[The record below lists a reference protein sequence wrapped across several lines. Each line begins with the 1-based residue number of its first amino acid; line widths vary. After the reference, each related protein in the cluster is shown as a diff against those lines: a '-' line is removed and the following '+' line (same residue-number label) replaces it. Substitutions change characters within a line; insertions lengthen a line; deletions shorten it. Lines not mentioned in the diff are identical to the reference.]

1 MLISIYLLVVDMNHI
16 IDSRVD
22 LEMKSLIA
30 DLQVLIRQPSVS
42 AKNQGLIECAKLV
55 LDIMRKAGIDAEI
68 LYLYSDKDKDKDK
81 DENENENNKIKAKEE
96 TNKYNERVPPIL
108 YGEVKSKSNPHGKT
122 ILFYNH
128 YDVQPEEP
136 IELWESEP
144 FSGKVKGNYIFGR
157 GSADDKGEL
166 ITRIK
171 AVEYY
176 LKETSDVPCNV
187 KFIIEGEE
195 EIGSTNLENYLFH
208 YKKRIG
214 KCDTVIWE
222 SGTIDEKDRA
232 IIELGVKGIL
242 SVELFAKGPSIYA
255 NSSLAVLIENPAWIL
270 VRALN
275 TILDYNNNEKIMID
289 DWYKEVRE
297 FTT

>member
-1 MLISIYLLVVDMNHI
+1 MNHI

-68 LYLYSDKDKDKDK
+68 LYLYSDK
-81 DENENENNKIKAKEE
+81 NKIKAKEE

-136 IELWESEP
+136 IE
-144 FSGKVKGNYIFGR
+144 
-157 GSADDKGEL
+157 
-166 ITRIK
+166 
-171 AVEYY
+171 
-176 LKETSDVPCNV
+176 
-187 KFIIEGEE
+187 
-195 EIGSTNLENYLFH
+195 
-208 YKKRIG
+208 
-214 KCDTVIWE
+214 
-222 SGTIDEKDRA
+222 
-232 IIELGVKGIL
+232 
-242 SVELFAKGPSIYA
+242 
-255 NSSLAVLIENPAWIL
+255 
-270 VRALN
+270 
-275 TILDYNNNEKIMID
+275 
-289 DWYKEVRE
+289 
-297 FTT
+297 